1 MLCKRAWPTLVIV
14 HFLVSFSP
22 LRISERVKPTS
33 SAVEPTGTAVE
44 PTGTAVAAL
53 AHLGLYLL
61 GCSIQGKM
69 LPLKV
74 ADCNSDLRCFLSLDY
89 SRAIYFQH
97 PKYNTN
103 NARYAKNARYAN
115 SSSTTRA
122 SIFVCRSRRL

>member
-1 MLCKRAWPTLVIV
+1 
-14 HFLVSFSP
+14 
-22 LRISERVKPTS
+22 
-33 SAVEPTGTAVE
+33 
-44 PTGTAVAAL
+44 
-53 AHLGLYLL
+53 
-61 GCSIQGKM
+61 M